1 MGKVLVPFVF
11 VFSPS
16 LLIVVADF
24 SWAAFALALYGCV
37 AGIVALSAAFAGW
50 LLGPV
55 YRIERP
61 VLGVAAILL
70 VAPELTTTLIGSA
83 LLAAVALR
91 QVVAPRAFA
100 PPVPAEAE
108 PEPEKP

>member
-24 SWAAFALALYGCV
+24 TWSAFALALYGCV

-55 YRIERP
+55 YRLERP

-70 VAPELTTTLIGSA
+70 VAPELTTTLIGTA
-83 LLAAVALR
+83 LLVAVAVR
-91 QVVAPRAFA
+91 QIVAPIAVAA
-100 PPVPAEAE
+100 PATAE
-108 PEPEKP
+108 PEPDRP